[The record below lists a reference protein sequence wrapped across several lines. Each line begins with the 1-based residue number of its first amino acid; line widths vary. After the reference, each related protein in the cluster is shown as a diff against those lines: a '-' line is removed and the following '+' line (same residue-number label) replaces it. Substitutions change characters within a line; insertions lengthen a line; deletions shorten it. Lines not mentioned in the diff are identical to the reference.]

1 MGLRGIHGDDDGGE
15 ERGGKGGDAGIEGTF
30 VYVSCGPSPLQH
42 SIRPMVRVRR
52 LDILTGAGTPL
63 DAIIA

>member
-1 MGLRGIHGDDDGGE
+1 MGLRRIHRNDEGGE
-15 ERGGKGGDAGIEGTF
+15 EREGKGGDAGIEGTF

-52 LDILTGAGTPL
+52 
-63 DAIIA
+63 